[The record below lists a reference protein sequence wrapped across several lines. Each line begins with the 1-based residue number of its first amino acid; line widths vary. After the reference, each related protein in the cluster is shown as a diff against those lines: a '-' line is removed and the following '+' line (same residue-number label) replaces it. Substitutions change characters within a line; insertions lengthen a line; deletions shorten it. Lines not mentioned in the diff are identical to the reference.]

1 MSTLAARGNV
11 ARIFAMTASINV
23 GSVAINTV
31 AEQTFTIPGLLPGDF
46 VILQKPSLSAGLGV
60 LTARVSAANTL
71 AVQFVNATGGAIDP
85 AAETYQ
91 LLVIR
96 PEMSQA
102 QIPAAFVP

>member
-1 MSTLAARGNV
+1 MSTLAARGNI
-11 ARIFAMTASINV
+11 ARIFAMRVSLDVA
-23 GSVAINTV
+23 SVAINTV
-31 AEQTFTIPGLLPGDF
+31 AEQNFTIAGLLPGDF

-71 AVQFVNATGGAIDP
+71 SVQFVNATGGAIDP

-91 LLVIR
+91 LLVFR